1 MVCGCC
7 NHLGDS
13 TYKLSGNHCIFHVFK
28 TLEMLKSFN
37 VDAINS
43 TSVDFTTPKLD
54 VNRMIGSCQY
64 ADAGDLF

>member
-1 MVCGCC
+1 
-7 NHLGDS
+7 
-13 TYKLSGNHCIFHVFK
+13 
-28 TLEMLKSFN
+28 MLKSFN